1 MLGCNDDDVN
11 CSGFTSLLSLS
22 GLTAGEEVIIQVG
35 AYGNGVSGSGVL
47 TIGTGGGGPTPPEND
62 DCSDAIDIT
71 DGQTPISTV
80 AATTDGPTLPA
91 ECAKFGNAEIFNDVW
106 YLYEATVDGS
116 VVVSFCPTG
125 DATFDTRLAA
135 YFPGCKDSNPLAC
148 NDDTCGLSSEISF
161 DTVCGESYLIRVG
174 SYSSFGFGI
183 ATLDISANG
192 ESCGGGGC
200 NADFNGDGIVDGAD
214 FGALL
219 VAWGPCEGCPE
230 DLNGDGVV
238 DGADVGLLL
247 VEWGI
252 CP

>member
-1 MLGCNDDDVN
+1 MMGSVIPSKALV
-11 CSGFTSLLSLS
+11 
-22 GLTAGEEVIIQVG
+22 AGEGRRGLARAHRSV
-35 AYGNGVSGSGVL
+35 A
-47 TIGTGGGGPTPPEND
+47 PAPPRD
-62 DCSDAIDIT
+62 HTS
-71 DGQTPISTV
+71 S
-80 AATTDGPTLPA
+80 
-91 ECAKFGNAEIFNDVW
+91 
-106 YLYEATVDGS
+106 
-116 VVVSFCPTG
+116 
-125 DATFDTRLAA
+125 
-135 YFPGCKDSNPLAC
+135 
-148 NDDTCGLSSEISF
+148 GLSSEISF

-230 DLNGDGVV
+230 DLDGDGGV